1 MSTAARHRPTIL
13 RDWRRYQAWTE
24 VLRLIDRAQ
33 GIHSLGGE
41 TTPAQ
46 RAELTAAWGAARAL
60 DMAPVIM
67 TGSGSGDGNG

>member
-1 MSTAARHRPTIL
+1 MSAARHRPTIL

-41 TTPAQ
+41 TTLAQ
-46 RAELTAAWGAARAL
+46 RTELTAAWAAAREL
-60 DMAPVIM
+60 DTAPAVER
-67 TGSGSGDGNG
+67 DG